1 MEKKKKEMKEED
13 FIKVIK
19 IMDSFI
25 YSNGE
30 YGIEAFMPPN

>member
-1 MEKKKKEMKEED
+1 MDRKKKEIKEED

-30 YGIEAFMPPN
+30 YGIETYMQPN